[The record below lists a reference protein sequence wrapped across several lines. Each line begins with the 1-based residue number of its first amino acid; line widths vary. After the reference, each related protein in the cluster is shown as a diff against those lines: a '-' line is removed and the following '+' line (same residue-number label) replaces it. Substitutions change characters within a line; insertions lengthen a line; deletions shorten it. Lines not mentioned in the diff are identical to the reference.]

1 MHGIAKGTSKRLK
14 VVALGAAL
22 AASSLLV
29 LDACLSDSATT
40 PPTADAA
47 ADVVV
52 IQPNDAGSDVAPD
65 VKKGF
70 DAGGNEAISKVLIN
84 EISGGDEW
92 VELVNSGDA
101 GESLV
106 GFKLADRDKT
116 TGEPKLS
123 EAITFPASTDLAP
136 GAYLLVRGGGVGDAG
151 KPCPDGGQAY
161 CFNAVFGI
169 SNKNGETLFLLQ
181 PDGGVVGKVVYPPD
195 ASAGSMSYARIP
207 NADPNGAFKTVAETP
222 GAPNVE

>member
-1 MHGIAKGTSKRLK
+1 MHGIVHVTSKRMK
-14 VVALGAAL
+14 VAASAAAL
-22 AASSLLV
+22 AATALLA
-29 LDACLSDSATT
+29 LDACLSDDAT
-40 PPTADAA
+40 PPAVDAA
-47 ADVVV
+47 VDVVV
-52 IQPNDAGSDVAPD
+52 VPPSDAGVDVAPD

-70 DAGGNEAISKVLIN
+70 DAGGNEAVSKVLIN
-84 EISGGDEW
+84 EVSGGDEW

-116 TGEPKLS
+116 SGEPKLS
-123 EAITFPASTDLAP
+123 EAVTFPAGTDLAP

-151 KPCPDGGQAY
+151 KPCPDGGQTY

-169 SNKNGETLFLLQ
+169 SNKNGETLFLIQ

-195 ASAGSMSYARIP
+195 ASSGSTSYARIP